1 MSFLTELKDDGV
13 EEENQT
19 FSDTATTID
28 SSAGSHDNGNFV
40 SNHPEVQLPRNLSVL
55 YEDLDQEGDET
66 AFPAHRHRRIPSETG
81 SEYDTDLEDLESPT
95 KPEYDSSGIE
105 NYLKI
110 CEDMNMRP
118 VSHFMRQTKN
128 PSLSLRYQSLGCK
141 KTVAITQALTSNTHV
156 ECLDLSDNDIGCDGM
171 VSIAH
176 MLTENYFITELS
188 LEDNKIGLRGVA
200 NLCDVLSE
208 HSYVKHLNL
217 SGNGLKDPTAVV
229 LGEMLKV
236 NYTLNC
242 LIVKQNQFSCNGAKA
257 IAAALLS
264 NDSLS
269 ELDISWNKIRSRG
282 SEALGKMVGSNSG
295 LISLNVSFNG
305 LDALGAAA
313 FVKSIK
319 TNTQLVNLDLINT
332 RIPGA
337 ECKEL
342 GKALDGNTTLKI
354 IKLGNNPFKES
365 DIEILFHGMTTCSLY
380 IIGLEDIP
388 LSKGLYERLQEFE
401 KEQGVVIHYGK
412 SGGNQRSRPMTSSAL
427 RLDEFITTN
436 LSKLA
441 PLILAKD
448 KDKTGQLTITDFKEC
463 LQEAGLRLR
472 QNELN
477 RLVDKLNLTDRVPC
491 KEILMGKIPTV
502 LERMRNSAKRRT
514 LHTES
519 S

>member
-242 LIVKQNQFSCNGAKA
+242 LIVKQNQFRTVP
-257 IAAALLS
+257 
-264 NDSLS
+264 SLTGQS
-269 ELDISWNKIRSRG
+269 PPLFEFYLFHTLHSGRSSFR
-282 SEALGKMVGSNSG
+282 EIYQNQHTTCKLGSN
-295 LISLNVSFNG
+295 
-305 LDALGAAA
+305 
-313 FVKSIK
+313 
-319 TNTQLVNLDLINT
+319 
-332 RIPGA
+332 
-337 ECKEL
+337 
-342 GKALDGNTTLKI
+342 
-354 IKLGNNPFKES
+354 
-365 DIEILFHGMTTCSLY
+365 
-380 IIGLEDIP
+380 DIP

-491 KEILMGKIPTV
+491 KYV
-502 LERMRNSAKRRT
+502 N
-514 LHTES
+514 ES
-519 S
+519 QALQTYV